1 MAELALVSGTA
12 TKSAGSRQRLSMDF
26 GNIQQLIDGASIT
39 GTPTVS
45 ATPSGLTI
53 SSIQL
58 DYSYQV
64 SALFAGGTADTEYTV
79 TFTITLDDADAT
91 IISRKATLNVVAG

>member
-12 TKSAGSRQRLSMDF
+12 TKSAGSRQRFSMDF
-26 GNIQQLIDGASIT
+26 GNIQQLIDGYTIV

-45 ATPSGLTI
+45 ASPSGLTI
-53 SSIQL
+53 SGVQL

-64 SALFAGGTADTEYTV
+64 SALFAGGTVEVDYTV
-79 TFTITLDDADAT
+79 TFSITLSDPDAT
-91 IISRKATLNVVAG
+91 IISRKATLSVVAG